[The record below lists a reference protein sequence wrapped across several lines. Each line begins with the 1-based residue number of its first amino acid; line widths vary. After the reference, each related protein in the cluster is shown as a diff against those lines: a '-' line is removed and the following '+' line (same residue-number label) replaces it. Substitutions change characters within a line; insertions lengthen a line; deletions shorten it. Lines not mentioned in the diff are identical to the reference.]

1 MSQTFAP
8 GDPLRL
14 ARPDIL
20 ALQPYAHAS
29 WNPSLERLHANE
41 LPWRVPG
48 DASQAGL
55 NRYPEPQ
62 PGALVERLA
71 ALYGVRTEQLLVGRG
86 SDEGI
91 DLLTRAFCRAG
102 VDAVMVCPPTFGMYA
117 VAARIQGAAVIEV
130 PLDATRG
137 FALDVDAIAARLDEV
152 RLVYLCTPNNPTGN
166 ALEQAAIEKVVHAAT
181 DRALVVIDEAYAEFC
196 SEPSWA
202 TRIDDQPHVVVLRT
216 LSKAHGLAGARIGS
230 VLAAPQVVALLRRII
245 PPYALA
251 QPTVEAAMAALTP
264 AQLDIMQVRRDDIVR
279 ERERVVISLAAKGC
293 VRRVLPSAANFVL
306 VEFHEARTALQ
317 AIMAAG
323 LIVRDFRGLQGVGEA
338 LRITIGSPEQNTRM
352 LDSLS

>member
-1 MSQTFAP
+1 MSESFAP

-20 ALQPYAHAS
+20 ALRPYSHAS

-48 DASQAGL
+48 DVSQAGL

-62 PGALVERLA
+62 PGALVECLA
-71 ALYGVRTEQLLVGRG
+71 ALYGVRAEQLLVGRG

-102 VDAVMVCPPTFGMYA
+102 QDAVLVCPPTFGMYA
-117 VAARIQGAAVIEV
+117 VAARIQGAGVVEV
-130 PLDATRG
+130 PLDAARG
-137 FALDVDAIAARLDEV
+137 FALDVDGIEARLGEV

-166 ALEQAAIEKVVHAAT
+166 ALERSAIEQVVRAAAG
-181 DRALVVIDEAYAEFC
+181 RALVVIDEAYAEFC

-251 QPTVEAAMAALTP
+251 QPTVEAALAALTP
-264 AQLDIMQVRRDDIVR
+264 AQLDIMRVRRDDILR
-279 ERERVVISLAAKGC
+279 ERDRVAHALAGRNC

-306 VEFHEARTALQ
+306 VEFVDARAALR

-323 LIVRDFRGLQGVGEA
+323 LIVRDFRGLPGVGEA

-352 LDSLS
+352 LDSLP